1 LVFHGFAL
9 NRLDEISNEQHDT
22 LQNSNL
28 DHSNGKPDAIGL
40 LGPDWTVMATRK
52 R

>member
-9 NRLDEISNEQHDT
+9 DLLDEISNEQHDT
-22 LQNSNL
+22 LQNNNL
-28 DHSNGKPDAIGL
+28 DHSGSKPDAIGL
-40 LGPDWTVMATRK
+40 LGPDWMVMATTK